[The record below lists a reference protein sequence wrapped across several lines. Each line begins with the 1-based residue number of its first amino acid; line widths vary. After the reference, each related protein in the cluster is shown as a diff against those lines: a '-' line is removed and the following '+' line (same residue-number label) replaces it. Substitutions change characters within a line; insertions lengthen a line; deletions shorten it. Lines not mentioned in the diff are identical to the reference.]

1 MACSIDVRAL
11 ILNPLICDQKFYPA
25 EFDSNNS
32 IGIFTKIADVIQ
44 RYLDRCKEWYLCR
57 QKYD

>member
-1 MACSIDVRAL
+1 MASSIDVRAL
-11 ILNPLICDQKFYPA
+11 NTKSSNMQPIISTT

-44 RYLDRCKEWYLCR
+44 RYLDRCKEWYLCQ